1 MSKITRRIVGQAT
14 KNFPI
19 ILVGIGLATTIL
31 WVGTVMTF
39 AVEQAWLVL
48 SGI

>member
-1 MSKITRRIVGQAT
+1 MSKIARRVAGQTA

-39 AVEQAWLVL
+39 ALEGVWSVL